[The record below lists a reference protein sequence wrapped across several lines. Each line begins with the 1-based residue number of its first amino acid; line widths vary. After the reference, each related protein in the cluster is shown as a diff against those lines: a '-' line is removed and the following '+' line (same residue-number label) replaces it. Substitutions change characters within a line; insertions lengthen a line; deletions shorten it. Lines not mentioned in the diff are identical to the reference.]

1 MAHLVLSGIPPEGLD
16 LGSEESSWLRLNER
30 EVSVACVELMAVA
43 EVGTRHDCTGSMYCW
58 INDWAW
64 LSIFRLIWCVPLIM
78 MPVCGNLFCYLCCI
92 LLVTKL
98 WNEKTWAKLPKK
110 TLEEA
115 PGTVWNPYVCTN
127 STVLKKSSSFEKATF
142 QFSEEAFRFSET
154 ICSAHG

>member
-43 EVGTRHDCTGSMYCW
+43 EVGTRHDCIPLVTGSHSMYCW
-58 INDWAW
+58 IHEHFQAHA
-64 LSIFRLIWCVPLIM
+64 VHATKM

-98 WNEKTWAKLPKK
+98 WNQKT
-110 TLEEA
+110 
-115 PGTVWNPYVCTN
+115 
-127 STVLKKSSSFEKATF
+127 
-142 QFSEEAFRFSET
+142 
-154 ICSAHG
+154 